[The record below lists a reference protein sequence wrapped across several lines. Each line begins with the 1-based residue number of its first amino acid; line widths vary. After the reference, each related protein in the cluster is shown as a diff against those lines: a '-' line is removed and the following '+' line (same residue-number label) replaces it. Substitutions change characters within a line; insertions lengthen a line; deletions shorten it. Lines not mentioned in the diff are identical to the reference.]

1 MGFLPSTVQALMSAR
16 CTCES
21 SVVLLHDGDV
31 SRLTQE
37 LGCRVSKILTKM
49 PSEIPSV
56 FKWFFQR
63 LVQNYILLGFV
74 VCIHISYT
82 YIYIV
87 FICFFFKFHASMES
101 IKMVNMFVD
110 LGFLFSAVE
119 QCYQLQGL
127 WLFSL

>member
-1 MGFLPSTVQALMSAR
+1 
-16 CTCES
+16 
-21 SVVLLHDGDV
+21 
-31 SRLTQE
+31 
-37 LGCRVSKILTKM
+37 M
-49 PSEIPSV
+49 PSQQDINENAIRNPQRFQMV
-56 FKWFFQR
+56 FSKAGAKLYFAR
-63 LVQNYILLGFV
+63 LCCMHTHIIYI
-74 VCIHISYT
+74 